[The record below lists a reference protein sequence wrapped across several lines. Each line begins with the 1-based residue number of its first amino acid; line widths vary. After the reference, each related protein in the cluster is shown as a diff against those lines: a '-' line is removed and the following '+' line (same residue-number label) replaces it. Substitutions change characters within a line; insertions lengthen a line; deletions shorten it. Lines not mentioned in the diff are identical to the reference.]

1 MVEIVKGS
9 KTRAQAM
16 VDAAIKV
23 FDSAAFLY
31 SLVYI
36 CFAKL

>member
-23 FDSAAFLY
+23 KIHRHFHIFSCIHMFY
-31 SLVYI
+31 
-36 CFAKL
+36 